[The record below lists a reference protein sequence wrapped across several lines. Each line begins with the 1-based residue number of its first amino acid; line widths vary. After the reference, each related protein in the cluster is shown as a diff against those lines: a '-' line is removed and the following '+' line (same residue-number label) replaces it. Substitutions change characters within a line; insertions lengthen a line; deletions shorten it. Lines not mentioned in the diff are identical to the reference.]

1 MQSRLAARNES
12 LDAGAV
18 PAAAAYLRRKAN
30 QGKGEDDA
38 TRSPPRR

>member
-1 MQSRLAARNES
+1 
-12 LDAGAV
+12 V

-30 QGKGEDDA
+30 QGKGEDNA